1 MTVVLNCQ
9 PGLANLESQE
19 DNSGDYSDISDYS
32 NSLPWVNLPHIHSR
46 TDREGLVPEQTK
58 GNKSKAAGI
67 LGISRRTLR
76 EKLKLV
82 ARTSEARPTDC

>member
-1 MTVVLNCQ
+1 MAIVLNCQ

-46 TDREGLVPEQTK
+46 TDREGLVPARSPT
-58 GNKSKAAGI
+58 AATWS
-67 LGISRRTLR
+67 LPAAEYNSR
-76 EKLKLV
+76 
-82 ARTSEARPTDC
+82 